1 MAIQIFGAT
10 APALI
15 VWYINRPKQKS
26 SPKTRLIRKEGQIAK
41 TKLKHET
48 ENAQR
53 ALRHQTELKILEIDR
68 QTILKEI
75 AYDTER
81 FKLESGLGEKRGE
94 SEPEMPSTPEG
105 QNKLDL
111 LSGLKQQGANLF
123 QKGVGQVKQVAE
135 EKINQATKA
144 VNEKANQFT
153 KTTGDK
159 IDEITKKVKPKKE
172 E

>member
-1 MAIQIFGAT
+1 MGVA

-15 VWYINRPKQKS
+15 VWWFNRPKPKS

-41 TKLKHET
+41 AK
-48 ENAQR
+48 
-53 ALRHQTELKILEIDR
+53 LRHKWELELLEIEK

-75 AYDTER
+75 DYETE
-81 FKLESGLGEKRGE
+81 KLRWESGLGEKRGP
-94 SEPEMPSTPEG
+94 EPENNS
-105 QNKLDL
+105 DL

-123 QKGVGQVKQVAE
+123 QKGVGQAKQVVG
-135 EKINQATKA
+135 EKINQATKV

-153 KTTGDK
+153 KSASDK
-159 IDEITKKVKPKKE
+159 IDEVTEKIKPKKE